1 MNQGN
6 NKNNEFEFEI
16 EDLSIDDGKIELE
29 VKPDQSV
36 GNGTVYNPSDEESI
50 SLSDED
56 LQTNDSNDSLVDESN
71 DNDGNLDSSNQ
82 ESTNDDLLEEQ
93 SNSDSKE
100 FDKQEDESLDNNEKY
115 NSSDTEGE
123 DVKRGDLDKEEDDS
137 PDKKPKSDLQEPN
150 EQKNETS
157 DNNEKSN
164 SNNHQND
171 DAKQSDSDKKD
182 DDFKDSNKRESSN
195 QNKNKKD
202 DRNPM
207 INKANDKG
215 PKNALDNKRQG
226 LKDKWNNRPKTP
238 KDFANRAKSGIKNK
252 AQNRFNNSKLG
263 QTVNKGK
270 NAIDKGKK
278 AVNRA
283 KKVAKTA
290 KKVAKVAV
298 KGVKAIAALIK
309 AAIAAW
315 PVTLT
320 VLAAIAVVVCIFALL
335 PGSKGSSSND
345 YNKYSKAD
353 QKTLTKMK
361 KIFDQ
366 YPNADGTLLLSTMN
380 YPYFNILWSSNVSKG
395 ISQEYSDQF
404 SEEEAEV
411 EEGDD
416 TEEVQ
421 KEDKVG
427 DDLFLE
433 IFKKYSYRK
442 KLKKL
447 AKKLSEEGET
457 AYFEY
462 LKSDYFESEKAYKSM
477 LSGVSNADE
486 LKNLMIEDI
495 KNNKDLFINYV
506 YKNAVCASTLLDA
519 GQIET
524 QDLLKGN
531 VLVDLK
537 KPGCSNMKSCS
548 ESYYDNYLTLEE
560 YVKGVVYE
568 EIAGNKDV
576 NQIAAQMVAAKTFT
590 LSRRTGSIKIDE
602 ATGAYVIPMLWST
615 ADQDFCHVDKGCNAE
630 DIKDHYGYER
640 GNDTRLF
647 HGANRGPA
655 SDEQKELY
663 NEAWNL
669 SKDVYVVNNDGSPA
683 ATAYYAGCSAGK
695 CMDQEK
701 LPNYSGI
708 EFKSILST
716 FYSSYSISTVE
727 GDVSNIQV
735 RGEQVCTNA
744 STNYSATRARIVA
757 FGLDQVGKIPY
768 YEEGLAD
775 VSGFEGNNF
784 GTEVEADINGR
795 DKKGL
800 GSVGFVNWVYWSV
813 IEDNLTNSNNLDV
826 IISQGFEVA
835 QDKLLM
841 GDIGYSEDKTVVG
854 IYAGDNRWILEDSI
868 TGNVVAQ
875 PDDRITKFIRHNS
888 FKSETYNFTIRDH
901 APTPSEWGRDK
912 IVYPGSAGY
921 IGECPWYA
929 KNRAGEIID
938 ELYKNGS
945 LTEKQYK
952 KYYERLRSTSGDGG
966 EYYPGGVASKAGY
979 NGSTNIEDL
988 RAGSF
993 IGMSSHWSSKGVT
1006 YGHVAVVESVSED
1019 KIVITEGSD
1028 TNNTCTSTNFGCL
1041 KFGYKEFNS
1050 YQEFYDYYQNP
1061 NGYMF
1066 KGYLYF
1072 LED

>member
-29 VKPDQSV
+29 VKPDQTREMNNNSNFSV
-36 GNGTVYNPSDEESI
+36 
-50 SLSDED
+50 
-56 LQTNDSNDSLVDESN
+56 NDSNANSSVRDNEEFDNSVDSSMPSETPSESVDGLESNPSQGVDDESVPDYGDSLNGAPEERKSLKERAQDAK
-71 DNDGNLDSSNQ
+71 DGL
-82 ESTNDDLLEEQ
+82 
-93 SNSDSKE
+93 KE
-100 FDKQEDESLDNNEKY
+100 KADKIKNAPENIKNKY
-115 NSSDTEGE
+115 N
-123 DVKRGDLDKEEDDS
+123 
-137 PDKKPKSDLQEPN
+137 
-150 EQKNETS
+150 
-157 DNNEKSN
+157 
-164 SNNHQND
+164 
-171 DAKQSDSDKKD
+171 DAKDKVDKA
-182 DDFKDSNKRESSN
+182 KEKAKQVPENLKKKREDL
-195 QNKNKKD
+195 KN
-202 DRNPM
+202 
-207 INKANDKG
+207 
-215 PKNALDNKRQG
+215 
-226 LKDKWNNRPKTP
+226 KWNNRPKSM
-238 KDFANRAKSGIKNK
+238 KDARKSAKDGLKNAGKNLADKASKGAKNMANRAKEGAKESFKN
-252 AQNRFNNSKLG
+252 SDLG
-263 QTVNKGK
+263 QAIDKGK

-278 AVNRA
+278 AVKGA
-283 KKVAKTA
+283 KKTGKAVAKA
-290 KKVAKVAV
+290 GKAAAKVAA
-298 KGVKAIAALIK
+298 KATQGLIK
-309 AAIAAW
+309 LF
-315 PVTLT
+315 VSTLPWS
-320 VLAAIAVVVCIFALL
+320 AIAVGVVLGLVLIIVLVYAFV
-335 PGSKGSSSND
+335 PGIGGDVNEEENYSQ
-345 YNKYSKAD
+345 YSKTD
-353 QKTLTKMK
+353 QKTLEKLED
-361 KIFDQ
+361 IFAS
-366 YPNADGTLLLSTMN
+366 YPNADGTLALSVVL
-380 YPYFNILWSSNVSKG
+380 YPYFDNLHSGNVTSSLIEDTDN
-395 ISQEYSDQF
+395 
-404 SEEEAEV
+404 SESE
-411 EEGDD
+411 D
-416 TEEVQ
+416 TEELTEEEKNDKDVEQ
-421 KEDKVG
+421 EDDTTEDDPYLYPLRKSKVRRRLKKVLKSLNDSNEVDFKNYLKNDYFSSDG
-427 DDLFLE
+427 GYTWGYDKDILTGYNGYKDLF
-433 IFKKYSYRK
+433 
-442 KLKKL
+442 
-447 AKKLSEEGET
+447 
-457 AYFEY
+457 
-462 LKSDYFESEKAYKSM
+462 KAA
-477 LSGVSNADE
+477 GSNANDE
-486 LKNLMIEDI
+486 LYNLIIEDI
-495 KNNKDLFINYV
+495 YDNKDLFINYV

-716 FYSSYSISTVE
+716 FYSSYSISTVS

-901 APTPSEWGRDK
+901 APTSSEWG
-912 IVYPGSAGY
+912 GSKMFVRPSRPRLM
-921 IGECPWYA
+921 GECPWYA
-929 KNRAGEIID
+929 KNRAAEIID

-945 LTEKQYK
+945 LTKKQYN
-952 KYYERLRSTSGDGG
+952 KYYNRVSSTSGNGADF
-966 EYYPGGVASKAGY
+966 YPNGVADKGY
-979 NGSTNIEDL
+979 SGSTNIADL
-988 RAGSF
+988 KAGSF
-993 IGMSSHWSSKGVT
+993 IGMSSQKSDAGKKW
-1006 YGHVAVVESVSED
+1006 GHVAVVEYVSED
-1019 KIVITEGSD
+1019 KIIITEGWRQKKPQTYCSNYSD
-1028 TNNTCTSTNFGCL
+1028 FSCVVYRKL
-1041 KFGYKEFNS
+1041 EFNS
-1050 YQEFYDYYQNP
+1050 YDEFYKFYSDP
-1061 NGYMF
+1061 NGYML

>member
-29 VKPDQSV
+29 VKPDQTREMNNNSNFSV
-36 GNGTVYNPSDEESI
+36 NDSNANSSVRDNEEFDNSVDSSMPSETPSESVDGLEPDSSQGVGDESI
-50 SLSDED
+50 SDYG
-56 LQTNDSNDSLVDESN
+56 DSL
-71 DNDGNLDSSNQ
+71 
-82 ESTNDDLLEEQ
+82 NDDPGERKSL
-93 SNSDSKE
+93 KE
-100 FDKQEDESLDNNEKY
+100 KAHDAKDGLKEKADKIKNAPENIKNKY
-115 NSSDTEGE
+115 N
-123 DVKRGDLDKEEDDS
+123 
-137 PDKKPKSDLQEPN
+137 
-150 EQKNETS
+150 
-157 DNNEKSN
+157 
-164 SNNHQND
+164 
-171 DAKQSDSDKKD
+171 DAKNKVNDIKDKAKQVPE
-182 DDFKDSNKRESSN
+182 NL
-195 QNKNKKD
+195 KNK
-202 DRNPM
+202 
-207 INKANDKG
+207 G
-215 PKNALDNKRQG
+215 EQVKNA
-226 LKDKWNNRPKTP
+226 WNNRPKSMRDA
-238 KDFANRAKSGIKNK
+238 KDRMKNSNIKDRIKNGAKNRAKNMANRAKEGAKEGFKN
-252 AQNRFNNSKLG
+252 SDLG
-263 QTVNKGK
+263 QAIDKGKNAINKGK

-278 AVNRA
+278 AVKGA
-283 KKVAKTA
+283 KKAGKAVAKA
-290 KKVAKVAV
+290 GKAAAKVATKATQGLIKLFV
-298 KGVKAIAALIK
+298 STLPWSAIVVGVVLVIALI
-309 AAIAAW
+309 I
-315 PVTLT
+315 
-320 VLAAIAVVVCIFALL
+320 VLVCVLV
-335 PGSKGSSSND
+335 PGIGGDVNEEENYSQ
-345 YNKYSKAD
+345 YSKTD
-353 QKTLTKMK
+353 QKTLEKLED
-361 KIFDQ
+361 IFAS
-366 YPNADGTLLLSTMN
+366 YPNADGTLALSVVL
-380 YPYFNILWSSNVSKG
+380 YPYFDNLHSGNVTSYMG
-395 ISQEYSDQF
+395 EETDN
-404 SEEEAEV
+404 SESE
-411 EEGDD
+411 D
-416 TEEVQ
+416 TEELTEEEKNDKDVEQ
-421 KEDKVG
+421 EDDTTEDDPYLYPLRKSKVRRRLKKVLKSLNDSNEADFKNYLKTDYFLNDG
-427 DDLFLE
+427 GYTWGYDKDILTGYNGYKDLF
-433 IFKKYSYRK
+433 
-442 KLKKL
+442 
-447 AKKLSEEGET
+447 
-457 AYFEY
+457 
-462 LKSDYFESEKAYKSM
+462 KSA
-477 LSGVSNADE
+477 GSNANEE
-486 LKNLMIEDI
+486 LYNLIIEDI
-495 KNNKDLFINYV
+495 YSNKDLFINYV

-784 GTEVEADINGR
+784 GTDVDADTSGR
-795 DKKGL
+795 NKKGL

-826 IISQGFEVA
+826 IISQAFEVA

-929 KNRAGEIID
+929 KNRAGEIIT

-979 NGSTNIEDL
+979 NGSTNIADL
-988 RAGSF
+988 KAGSF